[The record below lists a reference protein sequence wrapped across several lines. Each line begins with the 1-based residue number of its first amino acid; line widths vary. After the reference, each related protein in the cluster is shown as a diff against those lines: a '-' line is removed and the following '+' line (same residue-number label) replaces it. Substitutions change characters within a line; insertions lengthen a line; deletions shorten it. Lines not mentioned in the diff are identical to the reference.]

1 MEVGF
6 VGLGLMGSP
15 MAMHLIKAGLQ
26 VAVYNRSP
34 DKAEPHGEAGAVV
47 CESPAELGR
56 RCRVAIICVSD
67 TKAVESV
74 IFSSSGL
81 AEALT
86 PGALI
91 VDHSTISPT
100 ATREIARR
108 LGELGIGF
116 LDAPVS
122 GGTKGAVE
130 GTLVA
135 MVGGETADVQRVRSI
150 IEKYAPKIVHV
161 GAVGQGQ
168 LIKLCNNLVGSL
180 HVLALAEGF
189 YFARKLGLDL
199 ELTHE
204 VIASGAASSFIWKN
218 WGGRLVEG
226 DLSPGFK
233 ISLHHK
239 DVQLVLDECRRV
251 GLKLPGLE
259 LAADMYEKALS
270 LGLGELGDQAMV
282 QVLEDRPGGRP

>member
-15 MAMHLIKAGLQ
+15 MAMHLIEAGLQ

-34 DKAEPHGEAGAVV
+34 GKARPHTEAGAVV
-47 CESPAELGR
+47 CESLAELGR
-56 RCRVAIICVSD
+56 CCQVVIICVSD
-67 TKAVESV
+67 TEAVESV
-74 IFSSSGL
+74 IFSSGGL
-81 AEALT
+81 AEALA
-86 PGALI
+86 PGTLI

-100 ATREIARR
+100 YTREIARR
-108 LGELGIGF
+108 LGERGIGF

-122 GGTKGAVE
+122 GGTKGAAE

-135 MVGGETADVQRVRSI
+135 MVGGETGDVERVKPI
-150 IEKYAPKIVHV
+150 LENYAPKIVHV

-199 ELTHE
+199 KLTHE
-204 VIASGAASSFIWKN
+204 VIASGAASSFIWEN
-218 WGGRLVEG
+218 WGGRLLVG

-239 DVQLVLDECRRV
+239 DVQLVLDECQRV
-251 GLKLPGLE
+251 DLKLPGLE
-259 LAADMYEKALS
+259 LAANMYEKALS

-282 QVLEDRPGGRP
+282 RVLEDRTGGR